1 MICVLSGGVGAAKFL
16 RGLRGS
22 HADQHI
28 VAIVNTGDDDRFHA
42 LAVSPDIDTVTYTL
56 AGLSNDTL
64 GWGVKDE
71 TFKAMGELSAL
82 GGDSWFSLGDR
93 DLGTHLYRTDR
104 LNENATLAQV
114 TAEIASKRD
123 LGIEILPMSND
134 PVRTRIVVSH
144 DGSTSEVSFQEYF
157 VKDKHQGKVVEV
169 SYRGAENA
177 APAPGVLDSILEAE
191 VVIIAPSNPILSI
204 KPILAI
210 GEIAEAVAKRRSSTV
225 FISPIVGGKAIKGPA
240 ESNLKDL
247 LGDSSL
253 ASLCRIYTN
262 FASGVVVDEG
272 DFEAISELGELGYRV
287 LLTDTMMTT
296 RAKEE
301 NLAKATVEF
310 ARALAMETPR

>member
-16 RGLRGS
+16 RGLRGTLP
-22 HADQHI
+22 DQHI

-56 AGLSNDTL
+56 ADLSNDTL

-71 TFKAMGELSAL
+71 TFKAMEELAAL
-82 GGDSWFSLGDR
+82 GGESWFSLGDR

-114 TAEIASKRD
+114 TAEIASKRK

-134 PVRTRIVVSH
+134 PVRTRIAISH
-144 DGSTSEVSFQEYF
+144 DESTREISFQEYF
-157 VKDKHQGKVVEV
+157 VKYRHQGKVAEV
-169 SYRGAENA
+169 SYRGAEDA
-177 APAPGVLDSILEAE
+177 SPAPRVLDSILEAE

-210 GEIAEAVAKRRSSTV
+210 GEIAGAVANRRSSTV
-225 FISPIVGGKAIKGPA
+225 FVSPIVGGKAIKGPA
-240 ESNLKDL
+240 ESNLRDL

-253 ASLCRIYTN
+253 ASLCLFYES
-262 FASGVVVDEG
+262 FASGVVVDKE
-272 DFEAISELGELGYRV
+272 DSEAISELEKLGYRV
-287 LLTDTMMTT
+287 LLADTMMTT
-296 RAKEE
+296 RVKEE
-301 NLAKATVEF
+301 DLARATVEF
-310 ARALAMETPR
+310 ARAVAMGTPS